1 MNENNRKI
9 EEAKELMIKATRL
22 LTEVIEM
29 ADSNGTGAE
38 EWMKQRME
46 LWARIYLEGGVVTR
60 ERLHSIWGEDM
71 GKNIRGLGG
80 FFVGKRAS
88 LEWTH
93 DNRVMLT
100 RYAAESVEAWTGKSI
115 GEYARIYKTADK
127 KPEGI

>member
-1 MNENNRKI
+1 LKENKRKI
-9 EEAKELMIKATRL
+9 EEAKDLLIKATRL

-29 ADSNGTGAE
+29 AESNGTEAE

-46 LWARIYLEGGVVTR
+46 LWVRIYLEGGVVAQ
-60 ERLHSIWGEDM
+60 ERLHEIWGREMNKDV
-71 GKNIRGLGG
+71 RGLGG

-100 RYAAESVEAWTGKSI
+100 RYATESIEAWTGKSVE
-115 GEYARIYKTADK
+115 EYAKLHAK
-127 KPEGI
+127 KPKGI